1 MMIAH
6 VPQWLIPLLGTRE
19 RMILDAPDAWTSNS
33 DADGN
38 WLPAFQ
44 QRIVASG
51 LGEFTIDSQKRMI
64 IG

>member
-1 MMIAH
+1 MVAY
-6 VPQWLIPLLGTRE
+6 VPQWLVPLLGARE
-19 RMILDAPDAWTSNS
+19 RMILDAPDARISNS

-44 QRIVASG
+44 QRITAPG